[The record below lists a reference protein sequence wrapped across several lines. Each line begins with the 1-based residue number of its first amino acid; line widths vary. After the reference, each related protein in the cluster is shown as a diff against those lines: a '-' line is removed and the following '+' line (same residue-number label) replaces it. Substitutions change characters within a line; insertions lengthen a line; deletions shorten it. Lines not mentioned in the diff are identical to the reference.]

1 MQFITLLNAFGRVW
15 VRARATASY
24 LRICHTEWFRDI
36 MLSIHF
42 GDGKTKTFFSQ
53 KNKQT
58 KKTSQNLIFH
68 EDYYYYNS
76 VIIFIL
82 IIMES

>member
-53 KNKQT
+53 KNKQ
-58 KKTSQNLIFH
+58 KKTAKTEYFMK
-68 EDYYYYNS
+68 
-76 VIIFIL
+76 II
-82 IIMES
+82 IIITRLLFLF

>member
-58 KKTSQNLIFH
+58 KKKTAKTEYFMK
-68 EDYYYYNS
+68 
-76 VIIFIL
+76 II
-82 IIMES
+82 IIITRLLFLF

>member
-58 KKTSQNLIFH
+58 KKKQPKLNIS
-68 EDYYYYNS
+68 
-76 VIIFIL
+76 
-82 IIMES
+82 

>member
-53 KNKQT
+53 KNKQN
-58 KKTSQNLIFH
+58 KTAKTEYFMK
-68 EDYYYYNS
+68 
-76 VIIFIL
+76 II
-82 IIMES
+82 IIITRLLFLF